1 MAFLKRQTCHKRQK
15 QSTMLHSNLARDHD
29 EDFRWEGLRVRQAEQ
44 FLSSDVTMWYKKWTW
59 ESWLAESNL
68 PGQFAINTYIGM
80 GMFDHR
86 AQKTIF
92 RHSIFYFLAFLLVA
106 WLLSNAAPAQ
116 VRNYSSNKYLFIDS
130 TVDPDLVSRRIVLV
144 YFSQFMMVIG
154 SLTIHKLE

>member
-1 MAFLKRQTCHKRQK
+1 MSQETETEHNVAFKFSERSWWGLSVGVPEGQTGRATSFFRRHDVIQEMDLGKLTGEK
-15 QSTMLHSNLARDHD
+15 QSTGSVCNQHLH
-29 EDFRWEGLRVRQAEQ
+29 
-44 FLSSDVTMWYKKWTW
+44 
-59 ESWLAESNL
+59 
-68 PGQFAINTYIGM
+68 IGM